1 MSDDLSDWGDPDTK
15 KIVKGGDIKWPSLW
29 KAVVSVGGLV
39 LIFYEA
45 ILAHEVNFVIVIAA
59 MAMMGFPVARWL
71 DKM

>member
-1 MSDDLSDWGDPDTK
+1 M
-15 KIVKGGDIKWPSLW
+15 
-29 KAVVSVGGLV
+29 AGLV

-45 ILAHEVNFVIVIAA
+45 IVAPEVNFVIVIAA